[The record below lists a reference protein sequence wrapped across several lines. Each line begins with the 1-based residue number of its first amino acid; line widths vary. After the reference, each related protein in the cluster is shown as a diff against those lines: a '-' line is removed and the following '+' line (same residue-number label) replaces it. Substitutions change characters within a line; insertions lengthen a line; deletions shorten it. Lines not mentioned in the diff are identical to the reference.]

1 MKKRLLS
8 ILLALAMVLTLMP
21 GTVRA
26 AADSDFTIVDDVLT
40 KYNGPGGNVV
50 VPNGVTIIGDYAFD
64 GSTSLNEVV
73 IPDSVTSMGKY
84 VFRNCNNL
92 KSVVLPNT
100 TGLGLFEGCSNL
112 ITAGPIGGDYDIQF
126 PQSDIIN
133 LSSIIY
139 SSSVQQVVI
148 PDGTVS
154 VTYSSRAF
162 PSSLNKIIIPNSV
175 KFVDVNEYQHLDNGL
190 KGLFDQQLLLETAGP
205 ISGDYDI
212 QFGWTDEIPE
222 CAFANACINQV
233 DLPDGITHIG
243 ACAFDRCTDLAQIV
257 IPSSVTYIGDYAFRE
272 CGKLTDIAIPDGV
285 IYINRRTFSGCIGLT
300 NVAIPSSV
308 KRIDSYAFSGCTG
321 LTDVYYSGSESEWA
335 SIDIETNNECLT
347 NATIHYNSTG
357 PSQWETKNIS
367 GVLRST
373 EAGDILWEY
382 SYQINGE
389 GVPRNG
395 RIDITMNNSNQTG
408 ELYLYNGS
416 GAAQFPWE
424 LEPYNIP
431 KSAIT
436 KVVIMGPLAGPR
448 FRITANSF
456 QGYDKLQTLVLDQVS
471 GIDSYAFEGCTSLE
485 KVSRWDSD
493 EDLARIGKGAF
504 KNCTNLAEMNFSGVT
519 TIGDGAFQN
528 TPLGEIQLHKGITEI
543 GSNAFA
549 DCADVL
555 ICCYEGSYAHQ
566 YAQENNIPFK
576 LIVDAPSYI
585 EIPSGA
591 GAPEKFTHNLDYFVT
606 QTNSTT
612 YNAELSHMMITLC
625 NAVHD
630 ESTMLNAMT
639 SLGFYNG
646 VRCEEKFIT
655 FNIAKKQTDDGAILI
670 LVVVRGTDGF
680 WEWASNFNLIRNSE
694 DQHKGF
700 ADAANEIYKEIVGAD
715 ILGTEDFSNVKFV
728 ITGHSR
734 GAAAANLLETKL
746 LGKGVAQKDLY
757 GYNFACPDV
766 SVKYDSEWNPSGKY
780 NNMFNIG
787 NASDPISLL
796 PGVAG
801 DTLTNGIKGIP
812 NGKVWGKFGV
822 SRWFSKDW
830 SSLAETSLD
839 FSFSA
844 HGQNV
849 YLENLRQRPSFSTF
863 KTWGE
868 RLKTVTD
875 MDLATIGIGKLLDIF
890 CPVDVLIEDSTGN
903 PVASVID
910 GNVNYYDSEFGKVL
924 IFTDEDRK
932 AIYVQGNDPLTIH
945 LTATDNGAMEY
956 TVQTVDLNIGE
967 ILSEKSFAEVA
978 LIPDKQMLSLTDVE
992 EITGVGEDVSRVPL
1006 YVLGDD
1012 DQPELKVLPDGQ
1024 GTEIPLDAIAVIFD
1038 ANGGSMS
1045 TASIQTG
1052 TDGKLASWPTP
1063 TRTGYTFN
1071 GWFISSSGGTPLAAD
1086 AVFTE
1091 DTTVYA
1097 QWTAASSNP
1106 DPTPGPNNPVGPT
1119 NPGGSWNDYTPTT
1132 TYTITTL
1139 TTPNG
1144 TVTVSPKSA
1153 SKGSTVTITA
1163 TPDTGYQLTTLTVTD
1178 NNGKEV
1184 SLTDKGSGAY
1194 AFTMPGGKVSINA
1207 VFQPMETSWSN
1218 PFTDVSTGAWYYDA
1232 VKFVSE
1238 NGLMNG
1244 VGNGL
1249 FAPEANLSR
1258 GMLTQILYN
1267 KEGQPAAT
1275 DNSTFTDVNPGA
1287 WYSVAV
1293 SWASKK
1299 GIVGGYG
1306 NGLFGPNDNITREQL
1321 AVMLWRYAGKPV
1333 PPNLLLNFIDA
1344 NLVSDYAMDAMRWAV
1359 DKGIINGKGNGI
1371 LDPRGYATRAEAAQ
1385 MLKNYLTQ

>member
-8 ILLALAMVLTLMP
+8 ILLALSMVLALLPGMAWAEELEDVPTSGTCGNNLSWMLDSTGTLTIFGSGGM
-21 GTVRA
+21 
-26 AADSDFTIVDDVLT
+26 SDFPTYSGPPWYDSTDD
-40 KYNGPGGNVV
+40 
-50 VPNGVTIIGDYAFD
+50 I
-64 GSTSLNEVV
+64 
-73 IPDSVTSMGKY
+73 
-84 VFRNCNNL
+84 
-92 KSVVLPNT
+92 KSVVIREGVT
-100 TGLGLFEGCSNL
+100 SIGLGAFYECSNLISVSIPSSVDSIGNMAFYGCSSLPRINIPIGVKSIRNATFMGCSNL
-112 ITAGPIGGDYDIQF
+112 VNVNLPSGITSIEDLAFSGCSNLTSIEIPSGVTFIGESAFYGCDSLTEVTIPHGVTSIGQAAF
-126 PQSDIIN
+126 NGCNNLASII
-133 LSSIIY
+133 LPSSII
-139 SSSVQQVVI
+139 SFW
-148 PDGTVS
+148 PD
-154 VTYSSRAF
+154 
-162 PSSLNKIIIPNSV
+162 
-175 KFVDVNEYQHLDNGL
+175 
-190 KGLFDQQLLLETAGP
+190 
-205 ISGDYDI
+205 
-212 QFGWTDEIPE
+212 
-222 CAFANACINQV
+222 
-233 DLPDGITHIG
+233 
-243 ACAFDRCTDLAQIV
+243 
-257 IPSSVTYIGDYAFRE
+257 
-272 CGKLTDIAIPDGV
+272 
-285 IYINRRTFSGCIGLT
+285 TFF
-300 NVAIPSSV
+300 
-308 KRIDSYAFSGCTG
+308 YCTG
-321 LTDVYYSGSESEWA
+321 LTDVYYAGGESEWA
-335 SIDIETNNECLT
+335 AII
-347 NATIHYNSTG
+347 IHYPWGDEYLGNVDIST
-357 PSQWETKNIS
+357 SNVTVHYNYDDSESKTIS

-373 EAGDILWEY
+373 EVGDILWEC
-382 SYQINGE
+382 SYQTGSD

-416 GAAQFPWE
+416 GAAEFPWE

-448 FRITANSF
+448 FRIAANSF

-471 GIDSYAFEGCTSLE
+471 GIDPYAFEGCTSLE

-493 EDLARIGKGAF
+493 EDLAHIGKGAF
-504 KNCTNLAEMNFSGVT
+504 KNCNSLAEMNFSGVT
-519 TIGDGAFQN
+519 TIGDEAFQN

-543 GSNAFA
+543 GDNAFT
-549 DCADVL
+549 DCENVL
-555 ICCYEGSYAHQ
+555 IWCYEGSYAHQ

-576 LIVDAPSYI
+576 LMVDAPSYI
-585 EIPSGA
+585 EIPSGV
-591 GAPEKFTHNLDYFVT
+591 GTPEKFTHNLDYFVT

-655 FNIAKKQTDDGAILI
+655 FNVAKKQTDDGATLV

-680 WEWASNFNLIRNSE
+680 WEWASNLNLIRNSE

-766 SVKYDSEWNPSGKY
+766 AVKYGSEWNPSGKY
-780 NNMFNIG
+780 NNMFNIS
-787 NASDPISLL
+787 NASDPVSLL
-796 PGVAG
+796 PGIAG
-801 DTLTNGIKGIP
+801 DAIVTGVEGVPGVFEGQL
-812 NGKVWGKFGV
+812 WGKFGV
-822 SRWFSKDW
+822 SRWFSQSW
-830 SSLAETSLD
+830 TSSAEISLD
-839 FSFSA
+839 AST

-849 YLENLRQRPSFSTF
+849 YLERLRTRPNFNTF
-863 KTWGE
+863 KTWSE
-868 RLKTVTD
+868 RVQLLTVSQVEE
-875 MDLATIGIGKLLDIF
+875 ICGKLF
-890 CPVDVLIEDSTGN
+890 GVRCPVNVLIEDSAGN

-910 GNVNYYDSEFGKVL
+910 NDVNYYDSEFGKVL

-932 AIYVQGNDPLTIH
+932 AIYVQGNDPLTIR

-978 LIPDKQMLSLTDVE
+978 LVPDKQMLSLTDVE
-992 EITGVGEDVSRVPL
+992 EITGVGEDVSKVPL
-1006 YVLGDD
+1006 YVLGAD

-1038 ANGGSMS
+1038 ANGGSVS

-1071 GWFISSSGGTPLAAD
+1071 GWSTSASGGALLTTD
-1086 AVFTE
+1086 AVFTK

-1097 QWTAASSNP
+1097 QWTAVSVNP

-1119 NPGGSWNDYTPTT
+1119 NPGSSWNDYTPST
-1132 TYTITTL
+1132 TYTITTP

-1207 VFQPMETSWSN
+1207 VFQPIVASWSN

-1244 VGNGL
+1244 VGNSL

-1267 KEGQPAAT
+1267 KEGQPTVT
-1275 DNSTFTDVNPGA
+1275 DNGAFTDVKPGV
-1287 WYSVAV
+1287 WYSMAV
-1293 SWASKK
+1293 SWASEK

-1306 NGLFGPNDNITREQL
+1306 NGLFGPDDNITREQL

-1333 PPNLLLNFIDA
+1333 PPNLLLNFTDA
-1344 NLVSDYAMDAMRWAV
+1344 NLVSDYAIDAMRWAV

-1385 MLKNYLTQ
+1385 VLKNYLSQ